1 MLPGNLKTTCV
12 RFGRMMFDLED
23 DREFVKALNFLA
35 EGGVSR
41 KAISLIERDYG
52 LVLPLKF
59 LQLHRGGIKRRVF
72 FAITNEGALVAPHCP
87 VAAFWSPSLQLGFF
101 IAYDEMGYEFAEIL
115 AAFSFKGCPRFTR
128 NALLPFLPLLKEGIP
143 GCGSGTEITNYEPR
157 LVSEKWLL
165 DEVTRNASEAFD
177 CILIYKER
185 LKL

>member
-1 MLPGNLKTTCV
+1 
-12 RFGRMMFDLED
+12 MFVAEVTGIQVCQDTLD
-23 DREFVKALNFLA
+23 DE
-35 EGGVSR
+35 
-41 KAISLIERDYG
+41 
-52 LVLPLKF
+52 
-59 LQLHRGGIKRRVF
+59 
-72 FAITNEGALVAPHCP
+72 T
-87 VAAFWSPSLQLGFF
+87 
-101 IAYDEMGYEFAEIL
+101 FAEIL